1 MKFSNTNQSKT
12 PKFRMLDREQT
23 NYLMKMV
30 AESTLKL
37 LIVED
42 MAEDM
47 ELIVLALEAGGVNF
61 KFDTAETA
69 TECRKMLENSQYDAV
84 LSDYRLPGFN
94 GLEVLKLMQEL
105 GQDIPFILVT
115 GSLGEEAAVECIKAG
130 MTDYVLKGRLFR
142 LPTVL
147 ERSLQEYKMRRQ
159 QQFAI
164 AQIQR
169 QATREAIVNRIVQ
182 AMRFTL
188 VLDEVLQTTAD
199 QLHEALEISGCAI
212 LQPDAEGNIIVRYIS
227 SSADKQQLVGLN
239 CELAQHYR
247 CSLAAGETLALD
259 ELSSLCEELQT
270 SAKLIGFRAVAI
282 APLLYQQS
290 FLGGIALYQC
300 DRVRSWSSEE
310 QSLVKAIA
318 DQCAIAIHQAELY
331 QQAQTELAERKRAE
345 AAVLGIQQQLATMAA
360 NIPGSVYRA
369 VLHPDGTTSMPYIS
383 PGVREVTGIAPEEVM
398 ARPQLLTEIIHP
410 EDKSSYDSSVAASS
424 ASLLPCDR
432 QYRIVLNSGEVKWVQ
447 DSARFSKNE
456 NGDIIVDG
464 VALDISGRKQA
475 ESALRQREQRFR
487 SLIENA
493 TDITIILDAQGIFRY
508 ISPSVKRILGY
519 SPHHAIGRSALG
531 TVHPDDCATIAQ
543 TLHKAIE
550 NPKRSQ
556 LPLEYRVRHRNGSW
570 CYVEAVATNLLH
582 DPAVKGIV
590 INCHDITQRKLA
602 EEQLLHDAFHDALTG
617 LPNRALFTDRLE
629 HALKLAKRRKDYL
642 FAVLFLDLDRFK
654 VVNDSLG
661 HAIGD
666 QLLVAIARR
675 LETCLRAGDTVAR
688 LGGDEFVLLLEDI
701 DGVNEAT
708 NIVNRLQKKIT
719 SPILLDGHE
728 VFITASI
735 GIALSSGEYEEPTNL
750 LRDADTAMYRAK
762 ELGRARH
769 EVFNSSMHAHAL
781 KLLQL
786 ENDLRRAIESIKDPA
801 TEEDSLP
808 SPKSIPSGRSSL
820 PPLSADPQFIIHY
833 QPIVSIANTAI
844 IGFEALVRWQHP
856 ERGLVSPNEFIPIA
870 EETGLIV
877 PLGRWVL
884 RTACHQI
891 RQWQQLFQNK
901 PPLSVSVNLSV
912 KQFSQ
917 PDLIEYIDRV
927 LEETHL
933 DGSSLKLEITESVLI
948 ENSDSVTAMLVQ
960 LRARNIHLCIDD
972 FGTGYSSLSYLH
984 RFPTNTL
991 KIDRSFVSRMG
1002 GDFDLGKGGIDPTEI
1017 VRSIV
1022 TLSHNLGMDVVAE
1035 GVEEASQLSILKG
1048 LKCEFAQGFFFSKP
1062 VDSQTA
1068 ADLIRHQ
1075 AENQNLL
1082 AFSVLEKSS

>member
-1 MKFSNTNQSKT
+1 
-12 PKFRMLDREQT
+12 MLDITHT
-23 NYLMKMV
+23 NYLLKMV

-37 LIVED
+37 LIIED

-61 KFDTAETA
+61 KCDTAETA
-69 TECRKMLENSQYDAV
+69 TECRKLLENCQYDAV

-94 GLEVLKLMQEL
+94 GIEVLKLMQEL
-105 GQDIPFILVT
+105 GQDIPLILIT

-159 QQFAI
+159 QQEAI

-169 QATREAIVNRIVQ
+169 QAQREAIVNRILQ

-199 QLHEALEISGCAI
+199 QLHEALDISACAI
-212 LQPDAEGNIIVRYIS
+212 LQPDAEGSITVRYIS
-227 SSADKQQLVGLN
+227 KAADREGFVGLN
-239 CELAQHYR
+239 CKVAEHYR
-247 CSLAAGETLALD
+247 SGLAAGETLIID
-259 ELSSLCEELQT
+259 ELSTLCPSLQE
-270 SAKLIGFRAVAI
+270 SAGLVGFRSVAI

-290 FLGGIALYQC
+290 FLGGISLYQC
-300 DRVRSWSSEE
+300 DRARSWNAEE
-310 QSLVKAIA
+310 LSLLKAIA

-345 AAVLGIQQQLATMAA
+345 AAVCGIQQQLATMAA
-360 NIPGSVYRA
+360 NIPGSVYRTL
-369 VLHPDGTTSMPYIS
+369 LHPDGTMSMPYIS
-383 PGVREVTGIAPEEVM
+383 PGVREVTGIAAEEVIS
-398 ARPQLLTEIIHP
+398 RPELLTEIIHP
-410 EDKSSYDSSVAASS
+410 DDKSSCDSSVAASR

-432 QYRIVLNSGEVKWVQ
+432 QYRIVLRSGEVKWVQ

-464 VALDISGRKQA
+464 VALDISDRKEA
-475 ESALRQREQRFR
+475 ESALRQSEQRFR

-493 TDITIILDAQGIFRY
+493 TDITIILDGEGIFRY

-519 SPHHAIGRSALG
+519 APHQAIGRSALEI
-531 TVHPDDCATIAQ
+531 VHPDDSAAITE
-543 TLHKAIE
+543 TLHKAIK

-556 LPLEYRVRHRNGSW
+556 CPVEYRVRHRNGSW
-570 CYVEAVATNLLH
+570 CYVEAVATNLLY

-602 EEQLLHDAFHDALTG
+602 EEKLLHDAFHDALTG
-617 LPNRALFTDRLE
+617 LPNRSLFTDRLE
-629 HALKLAKRRKDYL
+629 HALRLGKRRKDYL

-666 QLLVAIARR
+666 QLLVSIARR
-675 LETCLRAGDTVAR
+675 LEACLRVGDTVAR

-701 DGVNEAT
+701 DGLNEAT
-708 NIVNRLQKKIT
+708 TIVNRLQKKIT

-735 GIALSSGEYEEPTNL
+735 GIALSSGEYLEPTNL

-781 KLLQL
+781 RLLQL
-786 ENDLRRAIESIKDPA
+786 ENDLRRAIESIRDPA
-801 TEEDSLP
+801 REEDFLS
-808 SPKSIPSGRSSL
+808 SPQSAL
-820 PPLSADPQFIIHY
+820 PPLSAAPQFILHY
-833 QPIVSIANTAI
+833 QPIVLIANSTI
-844 IGFEALVRWQHP
+844 TSFEALVRWQHP
-856 ERGLVSPNEFIPIA
+856 ERGLVSPAEFITIA

-884 RTACHQI
+884 RTACQQI
-891 RQWQQLFQNK
+891 RQWQQLFPSN

-917 PDLIEYIDRV
+917 PDLIEYIDQV
-927 LEETHL
+927 LAESHL

-948 ENSDSVTAMLVQ
+948 ENSESVTAMLVQ
-960 LRARNIHLCIDD
+960 LRTRNIHLCIDD

-1002 GDFDLGKGGIDPTEI
+1002 GDFDLGKGAIDPTEI

-1048 LKCEFAQGFFFSKP
+1048 LKCEYAQGFFFSQA
-1062 VDSQTA
+1062 VDAQTA
-1068 ADLIRHQ
+1068 ASLIRQQ

-1082 AFSVLEKSS
+1082 TFSLLEKGN

>member
-1 MKFSNTNQSKT
+1 MTFINNTNSPLKT
-12 PKFRMLDREQT
+12 TEYLMLDRTQT
-23 NYLMKMV
+23 NYFLKMV

-42 MAEDM
+42 IAEDM
-47 ELIVLALEAGGVNF
+47 ELIMLALESGGVNF
-61 KFDTAETA
+61 NCDTAETA
-69 TECRKMLENSQYDAV
+69 TECRQLLKNCKYDAV

-105 GQDIPFILVT
+105 GHDIPFILVT

-159 QQFAI
+159 QIEAI

-169 QATREAIVNRIVQ
+169 QGTREAIVNRIVQ

-188 VLDEVLQTTAD
+188 VLEEVLQTTAD
-199 QLHEALEISGCAI
+199 QLHEALDISGCAI
-212 LQPDAEGNIIVRYIS
+212 LQPDAEGGIIVRYIS
-227 SSADKQQLVGLN
+227 KAAGRERLVGLN
-239 CELAQHYR
+239 CQLAEHYR
-247 CSLAAGETLALD
+247 SSLTAGETLALD
-259 ELSSLCEELQT
+259 ELSTLCPSLQA
-270 SAKLIGFRAVAI
+270 SAEFVGFRAVTI
-282 APLLYQQS
+282 APLIYQQS
-290 FLGGIALYQC
+290 FLGGICLYQC
-300 DRVRSWSSEE
+300 DRARSWTTEE
-310 QSLVKAIA
+310 LSLVEAIA

-331 QQAQTELAERKRAE
+331 QRAQTELAERKRAE

-360 NIPGSVYRA
+360 NLPGSVYRA
-369 VLHPDGTTSMPYIS
+369 LIHPDGKISIGYIS
-383 PGVREVTGIAPEEVM
+383 PGVRELTGIDPSEVM
-398 ARPQLLTEIIHP
+398 ARPEILMEIIHP
-410 EDKSSYDSSVAASS
+410 DDKSSFDSSVAASS
-424 ASLLPCDR
+424 DSLQPCDR
-432 QYRIVLNSGEVKWVQ
+432 QYRIVLRSGEVKWVQ
-447 DSARFSKNE
+447 DKARFSKSE
-456 NGDIIVDG
+456 NGDIIIDG
-464 VALDISGRKQA
+464 VALDISDRKQA

-493 TDITIILDAQGIFRY
+493 TDITIILDAEGIFRY

-519 SPHHAIGRSALG
+519 APHRAIGRSALG
-531 TVHPDDCATIAQ
+531 TVHPDDCAAITQ
-543 TLHKAIE
+543 TLHKALE
-550 NPKRSQ
+550 NPKRSES
-556 LPLEYRVRHRNGSW
+556 PVEYRVRHRNGSW

-582 DPAVKGIV
+582 DPAVNGIV
-590 INCHDITQRKLA
+590 INCHDITGRKLA
-602 EEQLLHDAFHDALTG
+602 EEQLLHDAFHDGLTG

-629 HALKLAKRRKDYL
+629 HALRLAKRRKDYL

-666 QLLVAIARR
+666 QLLVSIARR
-675 LETCLRAGDTVAR
+675 LEACLRAGDTVAR

-701 DGVNEAT
+701 DGINEAT
-708 NIVNRLQKKIT
+708 SIVNRLQRQIIA
-719 SPILLDGHE
+719 PILLDGHE

-735 GIALSSGEYEEPTNL
+735 GIALSSAEYLEPTNL

-762 ELGRARH
+762 ELGRSRH

-781 KLLQL
+781 QLLQL
-786 ENDLRRAIESIKDPA
+786 ENDLRRAIESIRDPA
-801 TEEDSLP
+801 REEDSP
-808 SPKSIPSGRSSL
+808 QSSRSSL
-820 PPLSADPQFIIHY
+820 PPLSAAPQFIIHY
-833 QPIVSIANTAI
+833 QPIVSIATNTI
-844 IGFEALVRWQHP
+844 TSFEALVRWQHP
-856 ERGLVSPNEFIPIA
+856 ERGLVSPSEFITIA

-891 RQWQQLFQNK
+891 RQWQQLFQNN

-917 PDLIEYIDRV
+917 PDLIEYIDQV

-933 DGSSLKLEITESVLI
+933 HGSSLKLEITESVLI
-948 ENSDSVTAMLVQ
+948 ENSESVTAMLVE
-960 LRARNIHLCIDD
+960 LRSRNIHLCIDD

-1002 GDFDLGKGGIDPTEI
+1002 VKFDISKGEIDPTEI

-1048 LKCEFAQGFFFSKP
+1048 LKCEYAQGFFFSKP

-1068 ADLIRHQ
+1068 AVLIEQQ

-1082 AFSVLEKSS
+1082 TLSLLEKGK

>member
-1 MKFSNTNQSKT
+1 MTFFKNSNNKFNT
-12 PKFRMLDREQT
+12 PECRMLDRTQT
-23 NYLMKMV
+23 NYLLKTV
-30 AESTLKL
+30 SESILKL

-42 MAEDM
+42 MAEDL
-47 ELIVLALEAGGVNF
+47 ELIAIALEAGGVNF
-61 KFDTAETA
+61 NYDTAETT
-69 TECRKMLENSQYDAV
+69 TECRERLQNSKYDAV

-105 GQDIPFILVT
+105 GQEIPFILVT

-130 MTDYVLKGRLFR
+130 MNDFVLKGRLFR

-159 QQFAI
+159 QQEAI

-169 QATREAIVNRIVQ
+169 QASREAIVNRIVQ

-199 QLHEALEISGCAI
+199 QLHESLEISGCAI
-212 LQPDAEGNIIVRYIS
+212 LQPDAEGRIIVRYIS
-227 SSADKQQLVGLN
+227 SSAEKQELIGIN
-239 CELAQHYR
+239 CIFAQHYR
-247 CSLAAGETLALD
+247 NSLAAGEAVVIE
-259 ELSSLCEELQT
+259 ELSGLCPSLQASVEFV
-270 SAKLIGFRAVAI
+270 GFRTVTI

-290 FLGGIALYQC
+290 FLGGISIYQC
-300 DRVRSWSSEE
+300 DRDRYWTAEE
-310 QSLVKAIA
+310 LSLLKAIA

-345 AAVLGIQQQLATMAA
+345 AEVRGIQQQLATMAA

-383 PGVREVTGIAPEEVM
+383 PGVRELTGIAPEQAM
-398 ARPQLLTEIIHP
+398 ARPQQLTEIIHP
-410 EDKSSYDSSVAASS
+410 DDKSSFDSSVAASS

-464 VALDISGRKQA
+464 VALDISDRKQA
-475 ESALRQREQRFR
+475 ESALRQSEQRFR

-493 TDITIILDAQGIFRY
+493 TDITIILDAEGIFRY

-519 SPHHAIGRSALG
+519 APHQTIGRSALG
-531 TVHPDDCATIAQ
+531 TVHPDDCAAIAQ
-543 TLHKAIE
+543 TLHKTIE

-556 LPLEYRVRHRNGSW
+556 SPVEYRVRHRNGSW

-617 LPNRALFTDRLE
+617 LPNRSLFTDRLE
-629 HALKLAKRRKDYL
+629 HALRLAKRRKDYL

-666 QLLVAIARR
+666 QLLVAIAQR
-675 LETCLRAGDTVAR
+675 LTACLRAGDTVAR

-701 DGVNEAT
+701 GGVNEAT
-708 NIVNRLQKKIT
+708 NIVNRLQKTIT

-735 GIALSSGEYEEPTNL
+735 GIALSSGEYEEPTSL

-801 TEEDSLP
+801 REEDSPQSAP
-808 SPKSIPSGRSSL
+808 SAL
-820 PPLSADPQFIIHY
+820 PPLSPAPQFIIHY
-833 QPIVSIANTAI
+833 QPIVSIANNTI

-884 RTACHQI
+884 RTACQQI

-927 LEETHL
+927 LEESHL
-933 DGSSLKLEITESVLI
+933 DGNSLKLEITESVLI
-948 ENSDSVTAMLVQ
+948 ENSESVTAMLVQ
-960 LRARNIHLCIDD
+960 LRTRNIHLCIDD

-1048 LKCEFAQGFFFSKP
+1048 LKCEFAQGYFFSKP

-1068 ADLIRHQ
+1068 AVLIQQQ
-1075 AENQNLL
+1075 AENYNLL
-1082 AFSVLEKSS
+1082 TLN

>member
-1 MKFSNTNQSKT
+1 MLNRNETNNLL
-12 PKFRMLDREQT
+12 RIA
-23 NYLMKMV
+23 

-42 MAEDM
+42 MAEDI

-61 KFDTAETA
+61 NCDTAQTA
-69 TECRKMLENSQYDAV
+69 TECRQLLQKCKYDAV

-130 MTDYVLKGRLFR
+130 MTDYVFKGRLFR

-159 QQFAI
+159 QQEAI

-199 QLHEALEISGCAI
+199 QLHEALETSGCAI
-212 LQPDAEGNIIVRYIS
+212 LQPNAEGRIVVRYIS
-227 SSADKQQLVGLN
+227 KAADREWLLGLN
-239 CELAQHYR
+239 CPFAQHYQT
-247 CSLAAGETLALD
+247 SLAAGETVVLD
-259 ELSSLCEELQT
+259 ELSTLCGELQ
-270 SAKLIGFRAVAI
+270 SLSKLIDFRAVTI
-282 APLLYQQS
+282 APLLYNQS
-290 FLGGIALYQC
+290 FLGGISLYQC
-300 DRVRSWSSEE
+300 DRPRCWNPEE
-310 QSLVKAIA
+310 LSLVKAIA

-331 QQAQTELAERKRAE
+331 QRAQTELAERKRAE
-345 AAVLGIQQQLATMAA
+345 AEVRGIQQQLATMAA

-369 VLHPDGTTSMPYIS
+369 ALHSDGTMSVPYIS
-383 PGVREVTGIAPEEVM
+383 PGVRELTGFDPQEIM
-398 ARPQLLTEIIHP
+398 ARPEVLTEIIHP
-410 EDKSSYDSSVAASS
+410 EDKTSFDSSVAASS
-424 ASLLPCDR
+424 DSLQPCDR
-432 QYRIVLNSGEVKWVQ
+432 QYRIVLNSGKVKWVQ
-447 DSARFSKNE
+447 DSARFSQNE
-456 NGDIIVDG
+456 NGDTIVDG
-464 VALDISGRKQA
+464 VAFDISDRKFA
-475 ESALRQREQRFR
+475 ESALRESEQRFR

-493 TDITIILDAQGIFRY
+493 TDITIVLDGEGIFRY

-519 SPHHAIGRSALG
+519 APHQAIGRSALG
-531 TVHPDDCATIAQ
+531 AVHPDDCAAIAQ

-556 LPLEYRVRHRNGSW
+556 SPLEYRVRHRNGSW

-582 DPAVKGIV
+582 DPAVQGIV
-590 INCHDITQRKLA
+590 INCHDITQRKKA

-617 LPNRALFTDRLE
+617 LPNRSLFIDRLE
-629 HALKLAKRRKDYL
+629 HSLRLAKRRTDYL

-661 HAIGD
+661 HTIGD
-666 QLLVAIARR
+666 RLLFAIARR
-675 LETCLRAGDTVAR
+675 LETCLRPGDTVAR

-701 DGVNEAT
+701 DGVNEASS
-708 NIVNRLQKKIT
+708 IVHRLQQQIT

-728 VFITASI
+728 IFITASI
-735 GIALSSGEYEEPTNL
+735 GIALSSDEYLEPTNL

-762 ELGRARH
+762 QLGRARH

-781 KLLQL
+781 RLLQL
-786 ENDLRRAIESIKDPA
+786 ENDLRRAIESIKDQAVEP
-801 TEEDSLP
+801 DSTP
-808 SPKSIPSGRSSL
+808 CARSGL
-820 PPLSADPQFIIHY
+820 APLSAAPQFIIHY
-833 QPIVSIANTAI
+833 QPIVSIANNTI
-844 IGFEALVRWQHP
+844 NGFEALIRWQHP

-877 PLGRWVL
+877 ALGRWVL
-884 RTACHQI
+884 RTACQQI
-891 RQWQQLFQNK
+891 RQWQQLFPSN

-927 LEETHL
+927 LEESNL

-960 LRARNIHLCIDD
+960 LRARNIYLCIDD

-1002 GDFDLGKGGIDPTEI
+1002 GEFDQGKGGIDPTEI

-1035 GVEEASQLSILKG
+1035 GVEQASQLSILKG

-1068 ADLIRHQ
+1068 ATLIRQQ
-1075 AENQNLL
+1075 AENQNLQAVSFL
-1082 AFSVLEKSS
+1082 DKDH

>member
-1 MKFSNTNQSKT
+1 
-12 PKFRMLDREQT
+12 MLNRNSTDS
-23 NYLMKMV
+23 LLKMV

-37 LIVED
+37 LIIED
-42 MAEDM
+42 MAEDI
-47 ELIVLALEAGGVNF
+47 ELIEVALEAGGVNF
-61 KFDTAETA
+61 NFDTAETA
-69 TECRKMLENSQYDAV
+69 AECRQMLQNSNYDAV
-84 LSDYRLPGFN
+84 LSDYRLPEFN

-159 QQFAI
+159 QQEAI

-182 AMRFTL
+182 AMRCTL

-212 LQPDAEGNIIVRYIS
+212 LQPDTAGGIAIRYMS
-227 SSADKQQLVGLN
+227 SKAVGRELAIGLN
-239 CELAQHYR
+239 CEFAQYYR
-247 CSLAAGETLALD
+247 SSLGRGETITIT
-259 ELSSLCEELQT
+259 ELSSLAPSLQ
-270 SAKLIGFRAVAI
+270 AAAEFLGFRAIAI

-290 FLGGIALYQC
+290 FLGGICLYQC
-300 DRVRSWSSEE
+300 DRPRSWNAEE
-310 QSLVKAIA
+310 LSLVKAIA

-331 QQAQTELAERKRAE
+331 QTAQTELAERKRAE
-345 AAVLGIQQQLATMAA
+345 AEVRGIQQQLATMAA

-369 VLHPDGTTSMPYIS
+369 VLHPDGKMSMPYIS
-383 PGVREVTGIAPEEVM
+383 PGVRELTGFDPAEVM
-398 ARPQLLTEIIHP
+398 ACPQLLTEIIHP
-410 EDKSSYDSSVAASS
+410 EDKTLFDGSVATSCDN
-424 ASLLPCDR
+424 LEHYDR
-432 QYRIVLNSGEVKWVQ
+432 QYRIVLNSGETKWVQ
-447 DSARFSKNE
+447 DSAKFSHNK
-456 NGDIIVDG
+456 NGDVVIDG
-464 VALDISGRKQA
+464 VTLDISDRKFA
-475 ESALRQREQRFR
+475 ESALRQSEQRFR

-493 TDITIILDAQGIFRY
+493 TDITIILDGEGIFRY

-519 SPHHAIGRSALG
+519 APHKAIGRSALG

-543 TLHKAIE
+543 TLHKALQ

-556 LPLEYRVRHRNGSW
+556 SPVEYRVRHRNGSW

-617 LPNRALFTDRLE
+617 LPNRSLFIDRLE
-629 HALKLAKRRKDYL
+629 HSVRLAKRRTDYL

-666 QLLVAIARR
+666 LLLVAIARR
-675 LETCLRAGDTVAR
+675 LEACLRPGDTVAR
-688 LGGDEFVLLLEDI
+688 IGGDEFVLLLEDI
-701 DGVNEAT
+701 DGVNEASS
-708 NIVNRLQKKIT
+708 IVNRLQQQIT

-735 GIALSSGEYEEPTNL
+735 GIALSSDEDLETTNL

-762 ELGRARH
+762 KLGRARH

-781 KLLQL
+781 RLLQL
-786 ENDLRRAIESIKDPA
+786 ENDLRRAIESIRDQAIEQECNPC
-801 TEEDSLP
+801 TR
-808 SPKSIPSGRSSL
+808 SGL
-820 PPLSADPQFIIHY
+820 PPLSAAPQFIIHY
-833 QPIVSIANTAI
+833 QPIVSIANNTI
-844 IGFEALVRWQHP
+844 NGFEALVRWQHP
-856 ERGLVSPNEFIPIA
+856 ERGLISPVEFIPIA

-877 PLGRWVL
+877 ALGRWVL
-884 RTACHQI
+884 RTACQQI
-891 RQWQQLFQNK
+891 RQWQQLFQNN
-901 PPLSVSVNLSV
+901 PPLSVNVNLSV

-917 PDLIEYIDRV
+917 PDLIEYIDLV
-927 LEETHL
+927 LEESHL

-1002 GDFDLGKGGIDPTEI
+1002 GEFDLSKGSIDPTEI

-1068 ADLIRHQ
+1068 AILIRQQ
-1075 AENQNLL
+1075 AETQDLL
-1082 AFSVLEKSS
+1082 TLSFLEKGH

>member
-1 MKFSNTNQSKT
+1 
-12 PKFRMLDREQT
+12 MLDHEQT
-23 NYLMKMV
+23 NYLLNLV
-30 AESTLKL
+30 AESTLNL

-47 ELIVLALEAGGVNF
+47 ELIVLALESGGVNF
-61 KFDTAETA
+61 NCDTAETA
-69 TECRKMLENSQYDAV
+69 TECRQLLQNCQYDAV

-105 GQDIPFILVT
+105 GQDIPLILVT
-115 GSLGEEAAVECIKAG
+115 GSLGEEAAVDCIKAG
-130 MTDYVLKGRLFR
+130 MTDYVFKGRLFR

-182 AMRFTL
+182 AMRETL

-199 QLHEALEISGCAI
+199 QLHEALEISACAI
-212 LQPDAEGNIIVRYIS
+212 LQPDAAGGIIVRYIS
-227 SSADKQQLVGLN
+227 SSADKQRLIGLN
-239 CELAQHYR
+239 CELAEHYR
-247 CSLAAGETLALD
+247 TSLAAGETLVLD
-259 ELSSLCEELQT
+259 ELSTLCPSLQA
-270 SAKLIGFRAVAI
+270 SAEFVGFRAVAI

-300 DRVRSWSSEE
+300 DRARSWNAEE
-310 QSLVKAIA
+310 LSLVKAIA

-345 AAVLGIQQQLATMAA
+345 AEVRGIQQQLTTMAA

-369 VLHPDGTTSMPYIS
+369 VLHPDGTMSMPYVS
-383 PGVREVTGIAPEEVM
+383 PGVREVTGIEAEEVM
-398 ARPQLLTEIIHP
+398 ARPELLIEIIHP
-410 EDKSSYDSSVAASS
+410 DDKSSFDSSVAASS
-424 ASLLPCDR
+424 ASLQPCDR

-456 NGDIIVDG
+456 NGDIIIDG

-475 ESALRQREQRFR
+475 ESDLIQREQRFR

-493 TDITIILDAQGIFRY
+493 TDITIIIDGKGIFRY

-519 SPHHAIGRSALG
+519 GPHHAIGRSALEV
-531 TVHPDDCATIAQ
+531 VHPDDCATIAQ

-556 LPLEYRVRHRNGSW
+556 SPVEYRVRHRNGSW

-582 DPAVKGIV
+582 DPAVNGIV

-602 EEQLLHDAFHDALTG
+602 EEQLLHDAFHDSLTG
-617 LPNRALFTDRLE
+617 LPNRALFSDRLE
-629 HALKLAKRRKDYL
+629 HSLMLAKRRTDYL

-661 HAIGD
+661 HTIGD
-666 QLLVAIARR
+666 QLLIAIARR

-688 LGGDEFVLLLEDI
+688 IGGDEFVLLLEDI
-701 DGVNEAT
+701 EGINEAT
-708 NIVNRLQKKIT
+708 NIVNRLQQKIT

-735 GIALSSGEYEEPTNL
+735 GITLSSDEYLEPTNL

-762 ELGRARH
+762 QLGRARH

-781 KLLQL
+781 RLLQL
-786 ENDLRRAIESIKDPA
+786 ENDLRRAIESIRDQAIEQESTPCA
-801 TEEDSLP
+801 
-808 SPKSIPSGRSSL
+808 RSVL
-820 PPLSADPQFIIHY
+820 PPLSAAPQFIIHY
-833 QPIVSIANTAI
+833 QPIVSIANNTI
-844 IGFEALVRWQHP
+844 NGFEALVRWQHP

-877 PLGRWVL
+877 ALGRWVL
-884 RTACHQI
+884 RTACQQI
-891 RQWQQLFQNK
+891 RQWQQLFQNN

-917 PDLIEYIDRV
+917 PDLIEYIDQV
-927 LEETHL
+927 LEESHL

-948 ENSDSVTAMLVQ
+948 ENSESVTTMLVQ

-1002 GDFDLGKGGIDPTEI
+1002 GQFDLSKGSIDPTEI

-1068 ADLIRHQ
+1068 AGLIRQQ

-1082 AFSVLEKSS
+1082 TFSL

>member
-1 MKFSNTNQSKT
+1 
-12 PKFRMLDREQT
+12 MLDREQT

>member
-1 MKFSNTNQSKT
+1 
-12 PKFRMLDREQT
+12 MLDREQT
-23 NYLMKMV
+23 NSLMKMV

-47 ELIVLALEAGGVNF
+47 ELIAIALEAGGVNF
-61 KFDTAETA
+61 KCDRAETA
-69 TECRKMLENSQYDAV
+69 TECREMLENCKYDAV

-169 QATREAIVNRIVQ
+169 QATREAIVNRILQ

-199 QLHEALEISGCAI
+199 QLHEALEISACAI
-212 LQPDAEGNIIVRYIS
+212 LQPDAEGGIVVRYIS
-227 SSADKQQLVGLN
+227 SSADKQGLVGLN

-247 CSLAAGETLALD
+247 SSLAVGETLVLD
-259 ELSSLCEELQT
+259 KLSSLCPSLQS
-270 SAKLIGFRAVAI
+270 SAESIGFRAVAI

-290 FLGGIALYQC
+290 FLGGIGLYQC
-300 DRVRSWSSEE
+300 DRARSWSAEE
-310 QSLVKAIA
+310 LSLLKAIA

-331 QQAQTELAERKRAE
+331 QRASNELAERKRAE
-345 AAVLGIQQQLATMAA
+345 AEVRGIQQQLATMAA

-369 VLHPDGTTSMPYIS
+369 LLHPDGTTSMPYIS
-383 PGVREVTGIAPEEVM
+383 PGVREVTGFGTQEVM
-398 ARPQLLTEIIHP
+398 ARPELLTEIIHP
-410 EDKSSYDSSVAASS
+410 DDRNSFDSSVAASS

-456 NGDIIVDG
+456 NGDIIIDG
-464 VALDISGRKQA
+464 VALDISARKQA
-475 ESALRQREQRFR
+475 ESALRQSEQRFR

-493 TDITIILDAQGIFRY
+493 TDITIILDAEGIFRY

-519 SPHHAIGRSALG
+519 APHQAIGRSALG
-531 TVHPDDCATIAQ
+531 TVHPDDCAAIAQ
-543 TLHKAIE
+543 TLHKAME

-556 LPLEYRVRHRNGSW
+556 SPLEYRVRHRNGSW

-617 LPNRALFTDRLE
+617 LPNRSLFTDRLE
-629 HALKLAKRRKDYL
+629 HALRLGKRRKDYL

-701 DGVNEAT
+701 DGVNEVT
-708 NIVNRLQKKIT
+708 NIVNRLQKTIT

-735 GIALSSGEYEEPTNL
+735 GIALSSGEYEEPTSL

-801 TEEDSLP
+801 PEDSP
-808 SPKSIPSGRSSL
+808 QSPRSGL
-820 PPLSADPQFIIHY
+820 PPLSAAPQFIIHY
-833 QPIVSIANTAI
+833 QPIVSIANSAI

-856 ERGLVSPNEFIPIA
+856 ERGLVSPGEFIPIA

-891 RQWQQLFQNK
+891 RQWQQLFQNN

-927 LEETHL
+927 LEESHL
-933 DGSSLKLEITESVLI
+933 HGSSLKLEITESVLI
-948 ENSDSVTAMLVQ
+948 ENSESVTAMLVQ
-960 LRARNIHLCIDD
+960 LRYRNIHLCIDD

-1002 GDFDLGKGGIDPTEI
+1002 GEFDLGKGGIDPTEI

-1075 AENQNLL
+1075 AENHNLL
-1082 AFSVLEKSS
+1082 TFSLLEKGH

>member
-1 MKFSNTNQSKT
+1 
-12 PKFRMLDREQT
+12 MLDITQT
-23 NYLMKMV
+23 NYLLKVV

-61 KFDTAETA
+61 NWDTAETSA
-69 TECRKMLENSQYDAV
+69 ECRKLLQNCNYDAV
-84 LSDYRLPGFN
+84 LSDYRLPGLN

-159 QQFAI
+159 QQEAI
-164 AQIQR
+164 AQLHR
-169 QATREAIVNRIVQ
+169 QAQREAIVNRILQ

-199 QLHEALEISGCAI
+199 QLHEALEISACAI
-212 LQPDAEGNIIVRYIS
+212 LQPDAEGGIRVRYIS
-227 SSADKQQLVGLN
+227 SSAGRERFVGLN
-239 CELAQHYR
+239 CEFAEHYH
-247 CSLAAGETLALD
+247 SWLAAGETLAVD
-259 ELSSLCEELQT
+259 ELSTLCPSLQA
-270 SAKLIGFRAVAI
+270 SADFVGFRAVAI

-300 DRVRSWSSEE
+300 DRARSWTAEE
-310 QSLVKAIA
+310 LSLLKAIA

-345 AAVLGIQQQLATMAA
+345 AAVCGIQQQLATMAA
-360 NIPGSVYRA
+360 NIPGSVYRT
-369 VLHPDGTTSMPYIS
+369 VLHPDGTMSMPYIS
-383 PGVREVTGIAPEEVM
+383 PGVREVTGIGAEEVM
-398 ARPQLLTEIIHP
+398 KRPELLTEIIHP
-410 EDKSSYDSSVAASS
+410 DDKSSFDSSVAASR

-432 QYRIVLNSGEVKWVQ
+432 QYRIVLRSGEVKWVQ
-447 DSARFSKNE
+447 DSARFSQNE

-464 VALDISGRKQA
+464 VALDISDRKEA
-475 ESALRQREQRFR
+475 ESALRQSEQRFR

-493 TDITIILDAQGIFRY
+493 TDITIILDGEGIFRY

-519 SPHHAIGRSALG
+519 APHQAIGRSALEI
-531 TVHPDDCATIAQ
+531 VHPDDCATIAQ
-543 TLHKAIE
+543 TLKKAIE

-556 LPLEYRVRHRNGSW
+556 SPVEYRVRHRNGCW
-570 CYVEAVATNLLH
+570 CYVEAVATNLLY

-602 EEQLLHDAFHDALTG
+602 EEKLLHDAFHDALTG
-617 LPNRALFTDRLE
+617 LPNRSLFTDRLE
-629 HALKLAKRRKDYL
+629 HALRRARRRKDYL

-675 LETCLRAGDTVAR
+675 LEACLRAEDTVAR
-688 LGGDEFVLLLEDI
+688 IGGDEFVLLLEDI
-701 DGVNEAT
+701 DSINEAT
-708 NIVNRLQKKIT
+708 SIVNRLQKKIT

-735 GIALSSGEYEEPTNL
+735 GIALSSDEYLEPTNL

-781 KLLQL
+781 RQLQL
-786 ENDLRRAIESIKDPA
+786 ENDLRRAIESIRDPVR
-801 TEEDSLP
+801 EEDFPP
-808 SPKSIPSGRSSL
+808 SPASAL
-820 PPLSADPQFIIHY
+820 PPLSAAPQFILHY
-833 QPIVSIANTAI
+833 QPIVSIANGTI
-844 IGFEALVRWQHP
+844 TSFEALVRWQHP
-856 ERGLVSPNEFIPIA
+856 ERGLVSPIEFITMA

-884 RTACHQI
+884 RTACQQI
-891 RQWQQLFQNK
+891 GQWQQLFPSN

-917 PDLIEYIDRV
+917 PDLIEYIDQV
-927 LEETHL
+927 LAESHL

-960 LRARNIHLCIDD
+960 LRARNIDLCIDD

-1002 GDFDLGKGGIDPTEI
+1002 GDFALGKGAIDPTEI

-1048 LKCEFAQGFFFSKP
+1048 LKCEYAQGYFFSKP

-1068 ADLIRHQ
+1068 AALIRQQ
-1075 AENQNLL
+1075 AEHQNLL
-1082 AFSVLEKSS
+1082 TFSLLEKGN

>member
-1 MKFSNTNQSKT
+1 
-12 PKFRMLDREQT
+12 MLDHEQT
-23 NYLMKMV
+23 NYLLNLV
-30 AESTLKL
+30 AESTLNL

-47 ELIVLALEAGGVNF
+47 ELIVLALESGGVNF
-61 KFDTAETA
+61 NCDTAETA
-69 TECRKMLENSQYDAV
+69 TECRQLLQNCQYDAV

-105 GQDIPFILVT
+105 GQDIPLILVT

-130 MTDYVLKGRLFR
+130 MTDFVLKGRLFR

-159 QQFAI
+159 QQEAI

-169 QATREAIVNRIVQ
+169 QATREAIINRIVQ
-182 AMRFTL
+182 AMRETL

-199 QLHEALEISGCAI
+199 QLHEALEISGCTI
-212 LQPDAEGNIIVRYIS
+212 LQPDATGGIIVRYIS
-227 SSADKQQLVGLN
+227 SSADKQRLIGLN
-239 CELAQHYR
+239 CEFAQHYR
-247 CSLAAGETLALD
+247 TSLAAGETLVLD
-259 ELSSLCEELQT
+259 ELSTLCPSLQA
-270 SAKLIGFRAVAI
+270 SAEFVGFRAVVI

-290 FLGGIALYQC
+290 FLGGIGLYQC
-300 DRVRSWSSEE
+300 DRARSWSAEE
-310 QSLVKAIA
+310 LSLVKAIA

-345 AAVLGIQQQLATMAA
+345 AEVRGIQQQLATMAA

-369 VLHPDGTTSMPYIS
+369 VIHPDDTMSMPYVS
-383 PGVREVTGIAPEEVM
+383 PGVREVTGIEAEEVK
-398 ARPQLLTEIIHP
+398 ARPELLTEIIHP
-410 EDKSSYDSSVAASS
+410 DDKSLFNSSVAASS
-424 ASLLPCDR
+424 ASLQPCDR
-432 QYRIVLNSGEVKWVQ
+432 QYRIVLRSGEVKWVQ

-456 NGDIIVDG
+456 NGDIIIDG
-464 VALDISGRKQA
+464 VALDISGRKLA
-475 ESALRQREQRFR
+475 ESALRESEQRFR

-493 TDITIILDAQGIFRY
+493 TDITIIIDGKGIFRY

-519 SPHHAIGRSALG
+519 APHHAIGRSALG
-531 TVHPDDCATIAQ
+531 TVHPDDCAAIAQ
-543 TLHKAIE
+543 TLHKALE

-556 LPLEYRVRHRNGSW
+556 SPVEYRVRHRNGSW

-582 DPAVKGIV
+582 DPAVNGIV

-602 EEQLLHDAFHDALTG
+602 EEQLLHDAFHDSLTG
-617 LPNRALFTDRLE
+617 LPNRSLFSARLE
-629 HALKLAKRRKDYL
+629 HSLRLAKRRKDYL

-661 HAIGD
+661 HTIGD
-666 QLLVAIARR
+666 QLLIAIARR
-675 LETCLRAGDTVAR
+675 LETCLRVGDTVAR

-701 DGVNEAT
+701 DGINEAT
-708 NIVNRLQKKIT
+708 SIVNRLQQKIT

-735 GIALSSGEYEEPTNL
+735 GITLSSDEYLEPTNL

-762 ELGRARH
+762 QLGRARH

-781 KLLQL
+781 RLLQL
-786 ENDLRRAIESIKDPA
+786 ENDLRRAIESIRDQAIEQESTPCA
-801 TEEDSLP
+801 
-808 SPKSIPSGRSSL
+808 RSTL
-820 PPLSADPQFIIHY
+820 PPLSAAPQFIIHY
-833 QPIVSIANTAI
+833 QPIVSIANNTI
-844 IGFEALVRWQHP
+844 TGFEALVRWQHP
-856 ERGLVSPNEFIPIA
+856 ERGLISPVEFIPIA

-877 PLGRWVL
+877 ALGRWVL
-884 RTACHQI
+884 RTACQQI
-891 RQWQQLFQNK
+891 REWQQLFQNN

-917 PDLIEYIDRV
+917 PDLIEYIDQV
-927 LEETHL
+927 LEESHL

-948 ENSDSVTAMLVQ
+948 ENSESVTAMLVQ
-960 LRARNIHLCIDD
+960 LRSRNIHLCIDD

-1002 GDFDLGKGGIDPTEI
+1002 GEFDLGKGSIDPTEI

-1068 ADLIRHQ
+1068 AGLIRQQ

-1082 AFSVLEKSS
+1082 TFSL

>member
-1 MKFSNTNQSKT
+1 
-12 PKFRMLDREQT
+12 MLDREQT
-23 NYLMKMV
+23 NYLLRMV

-61 KFDTAETA
+61 NCDTAETA
-69 TECRKMLENSQYDAV
+69 TECRQMLQNCQYDAV

-182 AMRFTL
+182 AMRETL

-212 LQPDAEGNIIVRYIS
+212 LQPDAEGVIIVRYIS
-227 SSADKQQLVGLN
+227 KVAASREMLLGLN
-239 CELAQHYR
+239 CEFAQHYR
-247 CSLAAGETLALD
+247 SSLASGEAIAVADLSTLCPSLQASA
-259 ELSSLCEELQT
+259 ELC
-270 SAKLIGFRAVAI
+270 GFQAIAI

-290 FLGGIALYQC
+290 FLGGIGLYQC
-300 DRVRSWSSEE
+300 DRSRSWTAEE
-310 QSLVKAIA
+310 LSLVKAIA

-345 AAVLGIQQQLATMAA
+345 AEVRGIQQQLATMAA

-383 PGVREVTGIAPEEVM
+383 PGVRELTGIGPEEAM
-398 ARPQLLTEIIHP
+398 ARPELLTEIIHP
-410 EDKSSYDSSVAASS
+410 DDKSSYDSSVAASS

-493 TDITIILDAQGIFRY
+493 TDITIILDAEGIFRY

-519 SPHHAIGRSALG
+519 GPHHAIGRSALE
-531 TVHPDDCATIAQ
+531 TVHPDDCGAIAQ
-543 TLHKAIE
+543 TLHKALE
-550 NPKRSQ
+550 NPKRSESAV
-556 LPLEYRVRHRNGSW
+556 EYRVRHRNGSW

-602 EEQLLHDAFHDALTG
+602 EAQLLHDAFHDSLTG

-629 HALKLAKRRKDYL
+629 HALRLAKRRKDYL

-708 NIVNRLQKKIT
+708 SIVNRLQKKIT

-735 GIALSSGEYEEPTNL
+735 GIALSSGEYVEPINL

-801 TEEDSLP
+801 REEDSP
-808 SPKSIPSGRSSL
+808 QSPQLRL
-820 PPLSADPQFIIHY
+820 PPLSPAPQFIIHY
-833 QPIVSIANTAI
+833 QPIMSIANNTI
-844 IGFEALVRWQHP
+844 NGLEALVRWQHP

-884 RTACHQI
+884 RTACQQI
-891 RQWQQLFQNK
+891 REWQQLFQNN

-927 LEETHL
+927 LEESHL
-933 DGSSLKLEITESVLI
+933 HGSSLKLEITESVLI
-948 ENSDSVTAMLVQ
+948 ENSESVTAMLVQ

-984 RFPTNTL
+984 RFPTSTL
-991 KIDRSFVSRMG
+991 KIDRSFVSRIG
-1002 GDFDLGKGGIDPTEI
+1002 GNFDLGKGGIDPTEI

-1048 LKCEFAQGFFFSKP
+1048 LKCEYAQGFFFSKP

-1068 ADLIRHQ
+1068 AGLIRQQ

-1082 AFSVLEKSS
+1082 TFSL

>member
-1 MKFSNTNQSKT
+1 
-12 PKFRMLDREQT
+12 MLDITQT
-23 NYLMKMV
+23 NYLLKLV

-37 LIVED
+37 LIIED

-61 KFDTAETA
+61 NYDTAETA
-69 TECRKMLENSQYDAV
+69 TECRKLLQNCKYDAV

-105 GQDIPFILVT
+105 NHDIPLILIT

-159 QQFAI
+159 QQEAI
-164 AQIQR
+164 AKIQR
-169 QATREAIVNRIVQ
+169 QAQREAIVNRILQ

-199 QLHEALEISGCAI
+199 QLHEALDITACAI
-212 LQPDAEGNIIVRYIS
+212 LQPDAEGGIKVRYIS
-227 SSADKQQLVGLN
+227 KASNRERFVGLN
-239 CELAQHYR
+239 CKVAEHYR
-247 CSLAAGETLALD
+247 SGLAAGETLIID
-259 ELSSLCEELQT
+259 ELSTLCPSLQE
-270 SAKLIGFRAVAI
+270 SAEFVGFRSVAI

-290 FLGGIALYQC
+290 FLGGISLYQC
-300 DRVRSWSSEE
+300 DRARSWSIEE
-310 QSLVKAIA
+310 LSLLKAIA

-345 AAVLGIQQQLATMAA
+345 AAVCGIQQQLATMAA
-360 NIPGSVYRA
+360 NIPGSVYRT
-369 VLHPDGTTSMPYIS
+369 VLHPDGTMSMPYIS
-383 PGVREVTGIAPEEVM
+383 PGVREVTGFGAEEVISH
-398 ARPQLLTEIIHP
+398 PELLTEIIHP
-410 EDKSSYDSSVAASS
+410 EDKSSCDSRVAASR

-432 QYRIVLNSGEVKWVQ
+432 QYRIVLRSGEVKWVQ
-447 DSARFSKNE
+447 DSAKFSKNE
-456 NGDIIVDG
+456 NGDVIIDG
-464 VALDISGRKQA
+464 VALDISDRKQA
-475 ESALRQREQRFR
+475 ESALRQSEQRFR

-493 TDITIILDAQGIFRY
+493 TDITIILDAEGIFRY

-519 SPHHAIGRSALG
+519 APHQAIGRSALDI
-531 TVHPDDCATIAQ
+531 VHPDDCATIAE
-543 TLHKAIE
+543 TLHKAIK

-556 LPLEYRVRHRNGSW
+556 CPVEYRVRHRNGSW
-570 CYVEAVATNLLH
+570 CYVEAVATNLLY

-617 LPNRALFTDRLE
+617 LPNRSLFTDRLE
-629 HALKLAKRRKDYL
+629 HALRLAKRRKDYL

-666 QLLVAIARR
+666 QLLVSIARR
-675 LETCLRAGDTVAR
+675 LEACLRVGDTVAR

-701 DGVNEAT
+701 EGINEAT
-708 NIVNRLQKKIT
+708 TIVNRLQKKIT

-735 GIALSSGEYEEPTNL
+735 GIALSSGEYLEPTTL

-781 KLLQL
+781 RLLQL
-786 ENDLRRAIESIKDPA
+786 ENDLRRAIESIREPA
-801 TEEDSLP
+801 REEELPP
-808 SPKSIPSGRSSL
+808 SPESVL
-820 PPLSADPQFIIHY
+820 PPLSAAPQFIIHY
-833 QPIVSIANTAI
+833 QPIVSIATNTI
-844 IGFEALVRWQHP
+844 TSFEALVRWQHP
-856 ERGLVSPNEFIPIA
+856 ERGLVSPGEFITIA

-891 RQWQQLFQNK
+891 RQWQQVFPSN
-901 PPLSVSVNLSV
+901 PPLSVSVNISV

-917 PDLIEYIDRV
+917 PDLIEYIDQV
-927 LEETHL
+927 LAETNL

-948 ENSDSVTAMLVQ
+948 ENSESVTAMLVQ

-1002 GDFDLGKGGIDPTEI
+1002 GEFDFSKGGIDPTEI

-1048 LKCEFAQGFFFSKP
+1048 LKCEYAQGFFFSKA

-1068 ADLIRHQ
+1068 AALIRQQ

-1082 AFSVLEKSS
+1082 TFSLLEKGH

>member
-1 MKFSNTNQSKT
+1 
-12 PKFRMLDREQT
+12 
-23 NYLMKMV
+23 MV

-47 ELIVLALEAGGVNF
+47 ELIMLALESGGV
-61 KFDTAETA
+61 KFNCDTAETA
-69 TECRKMLENSQYDAV
+69 TECRKLLLNSKYDAV

-142 LPTVL
+142 LPSVL

-159 QQFAI
+159 QQEAI
-164 AQIQR
+164 VQIQR
-169 QATREAIVNRIVQ
+169 QAQREAIVNRILQ
-182 AMRFTL
+182 AMRETL

-212 LQPDAEGNIIVRYIS
+212 LQPDSEGGIAIRYMS
-227 SSADKQQLVGLN
+227 SKAVGRELAIGLN
-239 CELAQHYR
+239 CEFAQHYR
-247 CSLAAGETLALD
+247 SSLSRGETIALS
-259 ELSSLCEELQT
+259 ELSTLAPSLQT
-270 SAKLIGFRAVAI
+270 SAELLGFHAIAI
-282 APLLYQQS
+282 APLLYQHS
-290 FLGGIALYQC
+290 FFGGICLYQC
-300 DRVRSWSSEE
+300 DRTRTWSAEE

-345 AAVLGIQQQLATMAA
+345 AAVSGIQQQLTTMAA
-360 NIPGSVYRA
+360 NIPGSVYRL

-383 PGVREVTGIAPEEVM
+383 PGVREVTGIGPEEVM
-398 ARPQLLTEIIHP
+398 ARPEILTEIIHP
-410 EDKSSYDSSVAASS
+410 DDKSLCDLSVAASR

-432 QYRIVLNSGEVKWVQ
+432 QYRIVLNTGEVKWVQ

-464 VALDISGRKQA
+464 VALDISDRKEA
-475 ESALRQREQRFR
+475 ESALRQSEQRFR

-493 TDITIILDAQGIFRY
+493 TDITIILDAEGIFRY

-519 SPHHAIGRSALG
+519 SPHQAIGRNALG
-531 TVHPDDCATIAQ
+531 TVHPDDCAAIAQ
-543 TLHKAIE
+543 TLQKAIE

-556 LPLEYRVRHRNGSW
+556 SPLEYRVRHRNGSW

-629 HALKLAKRRKDYL
+629 HSLRLAQRRKDYL

-675 LETCLRAGDTVAR
+675 LETCQRAGDTVAR
-688 LGGDEFVLLLEDI
+688 LGGDEFVLLLDDI
-701 DGVNEAT
+701 EGVNEAT

-735 GIALSSGEYEEPTNL
+735 GIALSSGEYLEPTNL

-781 KLLQL
+781 WLLQL
-786 ENDLRRAIESIKDPA
+786 ENDLRRAIESIREPA
-801 TEEDSLP
+801 REEDSPP
-808 SPKSIPSGRSSL
+808 SAPSAL
-820 PPLSADPQFIIHY
+820 PPLSAAPQFILHY
-833 QPIVSIANTAI
+833 QPIVSIANSTI
-844 IGFEALVRWQHP
+844 TSFEALVRWQHP
-856 ERGLVSPNEFIPIA
+856 ERGLVSPGEFITIA

-891 RQWQQLFQNK
+891 RQWQQLFPSN

-917 PDLIEYIDRV
+917 PDLIEYIDQV
-927 LEETHL
+927 LEESHL

-948 ENSDSVTAMLVQ
+948 ENSESVTAMLVE
-960 LRARNIHLCIDD
+960 LRARKIHLCIDD

-1002 GDFDLGKGGIDPTEI
+1002 GEFDFSKGGIDPTEI

-1022 TLSHNLGMDVVAE
+1022 ALSHNLGMDVVAE

-1048 LKCEFAQGFFFSKP
+1048 LKCEYAQGFFFSKA

-1068 ADLIRHQ
+1068 AGLIRQQ

-1082 AFSVLEKSS
+1082 TFSLLEKGH

>member
-1 MKFSNTNQSKT
+1 
-12 PKFRMLDREQT
+12 MLPLKIPENCMLNRKPTDS
-23 NYLMKMV
+23 LLKMV

-37 LIVED
+37 LIIED
-42 MAEDM
+42 MAEDI
-47 ELIVLALEAGGVNF
+47 ELIEVALEAGGVNF
-61 KFDTAETA
+61 NFDTAETA
-69 TECRKMLENSQYDAV
+69 TECREMLQNSKYDAV
-84 LSDYRLPGFN
+84 LSDYRLPEFN

-115 GSLGEEAAVECIKAG
+115 GSLGEEAAVDCIKAG
-130 MTDYVLKGRLFR
+130 MTDYVFKGRLFR

-159 QQFAI
+159 QTEAI

-182 AMRFTL
+182 AMRETL

-199 QLHEALEISGCAI
+199 QLHEALEISACAI
-212 LQPDAEGNIIVRYIS
+212 LQPDAAGGIIVRYIS
-227 SSADKQQLVGLN
+227 SSADKERFVGLN
-239 CELAQHYR
+239 CALAEHYR
-247 CSLAAGETLALD
+247 SRLTAGETVALD
-259 ELSSLCEELQT
+259 ELSSLCPSLQA
-270 SAKLIGFRAVAI
+270 SAEFVGFRAVAI

-300 DRVRSWSSEE
+300 DRPRSWTAEE
-310 QSLVKAIA
+310 LSLLKAIA

-345 AAVLGIQQQLATMAA
+345 AEVRGIQQQLTTMAA

-369 VLHPDGTTSMPYIS
+369 VLHPDGTMSMPYIS
-383 PGVREVTGIAPEEVM
+383 PGVREVTGIGPEEVM
-398 ARPQLLTEIIHP
+398 ARPELLTEIIHP
-410 EDKSSYDSSVAASS
+410 DDRNSFDSSVAASS
-424 ASLLPCDR
+424 ASLQPCDR
-432 QYRIVLNSGEVKWVQ
+432 QYRIVLNSGETKWVQ

-456 NGDIIVDG
+456 NGDIIIDG
-464 VALDISGRKQA
+464 VALDISGRKLA
-475 ESALRQREQRFR
+475 ESALRQSEQRFR

-493 TDITIILDAQGIFRY
+493 TDITIILDGEGIFRY

-519 SPHHAIGRSALG
+519 SPHKAIGRSALG
-531 TVHPDDCATIAQ
+531 TVHPDDCAAIAQ
-543 TLHKAIE
+543 TLHKALE

-556 LPLEYRVRHRNGSW
+556 SPLEYRVRHRNGSW

-602 EEQLLHDAFHDALTG
+602 EAQLLHDAFHDSLTG

-629 HALKLAKRRKDYL
+629 HSLRLAKRRTDYL

-661 HAIGD
+661 HTIGD
-666 QLLVAIARR
+666 QLLIAIARR

-688 LGGDEFVLLLEDI
+688 IGGDEFVLLLEDI
-701 DGVNEAT
+701 EGINEAT
-708 NIVNRLQKKIT
+708 NIVNRLQQKIT

-735 GIALSSGEYEEPTNL
+735 GITLSSDEYLEPTNL

-762 ELGRARH
+762 KLGRARH

-781 KLLQL
+781 RLLQL
-786 ENDLRRAIESIKDPA
+786 ENDLRRAIESIRDPA
-801 TEEDSLP
+801 TEEDSP
-808 SPKSIPSGRSSL
+808 QSPQFPPSGL
-820 PPLSADPQFIIHY
+820 PPISASPQFIIHY
-833 QPIVSIANTAI
+833 QPIVSIANNTI
-844 IGFEALVRWQHP
+844 TGFEALVRWQHP

-877 PLGRWVL
+877 ALGRWVL
-884 RTACHQI
+884 RTACQQI
-891 RQWQQLFQNK
+891 RQWQQLFQNN

-927 LEETHL
+927 LEESHL

-948 ENSDSVTAMLVQ
+948 ENSESVTAMLVE
-960 LRARNIHLCIDD
+960 LRSRNIHLCIDD

-1002 GDFDLGKGGIDPTEI
+1002 VKFDISKGEIDPTEI

-1048 LKCEFAQGFFFSKP
+1048 LKCEYAQGFFFSKP

-1068 ADLIRHQ
+1068 AVLIRQQ

-1082 AFSVLEKSS
+1082 AFSLLEKGH

>member
-1 MKFSNTNQSKT
+1 
-12 PKFRMLDREQT
+12 MLDISQS
-23 NYLMKMV
+23 NYLVKMV

-42 MAEDM
+42 MTEDL
-47 ELIVLALEAGGVNF
+47 ELIVIALEAGGVNF
-61 KFDTAETA
+61 KFDTAQTA
-69 TECRKMLENSQYDAV
+69 TECRKMLENCKYDAV

-94 GLEVLKLMQEL
+94 GLEVFKLIQEL
-105 GQDIPFILVT
+105 GQDIPFVLVT
-115 GSLGEEAAVECIKAG
+115 GSLGEEAAVECIKSG

-147 ERSLQEYKMRRQ
+147 ERSLQEYKMRHQ
-159 QQFAI
+159 QQEAI
-164 AQIQR
+164 AKIQR
-169 QATREAIVNRIVQ
+169 QATREAIVNRILQ
-182 AMRFTL
+182 AMRETL

-212 LQPDAEGNIIVRYIS
+212 LQPDTEGGIGIRYMSLKAANRERAI
-227 SSADKQQLVGLN
+227 GLP
-239 CELAQHYR
+239 CDFAQHYR
-247 CSLAAGETLALD
+247 SSLARGETIALA
-259 ELSSLCEELQT
+259 ELSTLGPSLQA
-270 SAKLIGFRAVAI
+270 SAEFLGFHSIAI

-290 FLGGIALYQC
+290 FLGGICLYQC
-300 DRVRSWSSEE
+300 DRARSWSAEE
-310 QSLVKAIA
+310 LSLVKAIA

-345 AAVLGIQQQLATMAA
+345 AAVRGIQQQLATMAA
-360 NIPGSVYRA
+360 NLPGSVYRA
-369 VLHPDGTTSMPYIS
+369 ALHPDGTTSMPYIS
-383 PGVREVTGIAPEEVM
+383 PGVREVTGLAAEEVM
-398 ARPQLLTEIIHP
+398 ARPELLSEIIHP
-410 EDKSSYDSSVAASS
+410 DDKSSFDSSVAASR

-464 VALDISGRKQA
+464 VALDISDRKQA
-475 ESALRQREQRFR
+475 ESALRQSEQRFR

-493 TDITIILDAQGIFRY
+493 TDITIILDAEGIFRY

-519 SPHHAIGRSALG
+519 SPHQAIGRSALEA
-531 TVHPDDCATIAQ
+531 VHPDDCAAIAQ
-543 TLHKAIE
+543 TLQKALE
-550 NPKRSQ
+550 NPKRSES
-556 LPLEYRVRHRNGSW
+556 PVEYRVRHRNGSW

-590 INCHDITQRKLA
+590 INCHDITQRKKA

-617 LPNRALFTDRLE
+617 LPNRSLFTDRLE
-629 HALKLAKRRKDYL
+629 HALRLAKRRKDYL

-675 LETCLRAGDTVAR
+675 LEACLRTGDTVAR

-701 DGVNEAT
+701 DGINEAT
-708 NIVNRLQKKIT
+708 NIVNRLQRKIT

-735 GIALSSGEYEEPTNL
+735 GIALSCGEYLEPTTL

-781 KLLQL
+781 RLLQL
-786 ENDLRRAIESIKDPA
+786 ENDLRRAIESIRDPA
-801 TEEDSLP
+801 TEEDSP
-808 SPKSIPSGRSSL
+808 SSPHSSQSPHSGL
-820 PPLSADPQFIIHY
+820 PPLSAAPQFIIHY
-833 QPIVSIANTAI
+833 QPIVSIANNTI
-844 IGFEALVRWQHP
+844 TSFEALVRWQHP
-856 ERGLVSPNEFIPIA
+856 ERGLVYPGEFITIA

-891 RQWQQLFQNK
+891 REWQQLFESN

-927 LEETHL
+927 LEETLL

-948 ENSDSVTAMLVQ
+948 ENSESVTAMLVQ
-960 LRARNIHLCIDD
+960 LRTRNIHLCIDD

-1002 GDFDLGKGGIDPTEI
+1002 CELDLDKVTIDPTEI

-1035 GVEEASQLSILKG
+1035 GVEDASQLSILKG
-1048 LKCEFAQGFFFSKP
+1048 LKCEYAQGFFFSKP

-1068 ADLIRHQ
+1068 AGLIRQ
-1075 AENQNLL
+1075 QEKNQNLL
-1082 AFSVLEKSS
+1082 TFNLLEKGH

>member
-1 MKFSNTNQSKT
+1 
-12 PKFRMLDREQT
+12 MLDITET
-23 NYLMKMV
+23 NYLLKVV

-47 ELIVLALEAGGVNF
+47 ELIVLALESGGV
-61 KFDTAETA
+61 KFNWDTAETSA
-69 TECRKMLENSQYDAV
+69 ECRKLLQNCNYDAV
-84 LSDYRLPGFN
+84 LSDYRLPGLN

-105 GQDIPFILVT
+105 GQNIPFILVT

-159 QQFAI
+159 QQEAI
-164 AQIQR
+164 VQLHR
-169 QATREAIVNRIVQ
+169 QAQREAIVNRILQ

-199 QLHEALEISGCAI
+199 QLHEALEISACAI
-212 LQPDAEGNIIVRYIS
+212 LQPDAEGGIRVRYIS
-227 SSADKQQLVGLN
+227 TSSGRERFVGLN
-239 CELAQHYR
+239 CEFAEHYH
-247 CSLAAGETLALD
+247 SWLAAGETLAVD
-259 ELSSLCEELQT
+259 ELSSLCPSLQA
-270 SAKLIGFRAVAI
+270 SADFVGFRAVAI

-300 DRVRSWSSEE
+300 DRARSWTAEE
-310 QSLVKAIA
+310 LSLLKAIA

-345 AAVLGIQQQLATMAA
+345 AAVWGIQQQLATMAA
-360 NIPGSVYRA
+360 NIPGSVYRT
-369 VLHPDGTTSMPYIS
+369 VLHPDGTMSMPYIS
-383 PGVREVTGIAPEEVM
+383 PGVREVTGIGAEEVM
-398 ARPQLLTEIIHP
+398 KRPELLTEIIHP
-410 EDKSSYDSSVAASS
+410 EDKSSFDSSVAASR

-432 QYRIVLNSGEVKWVQ
+432 QYRIVLRSGEVKWVQ
-447 DSARFSKNE
+447 DSARFSQNE

-464 VALDISGRKQA
+464 VALDISDRKEA
-475 ESALRQREQRFR
+475 ESALRQSEQRFR

-493 TDITIILDAQGIFRY
+493 TDITIIIDGEGIFRY

-519 SPHHAIGRSALG
+519 APHQAIGRNALEI
-531 TVHPDDCATIAQ
+531 VHPDDCAAIAQ
-543 TLHKAIE
+543 TLNKVIE

-556 LPLEYRVRHRNGSW
+556 SPVEYRVRHRNGYW
-570 CYVEAVATNLLH
+570 CYVEAVATNLLY

-602 EEQLLHDAFHDALTG
+602 EEKLLHDAFHDALTG
-617 LPNRALFTDRLE
+617 LPNRSLFTDRLS
-629 HALKLAKRRKDYL
+629 HALKRASRRQDYL

-675 LETCLRAGDTVAR
+675 LEACLRAGDTVAR
-688 LGGDEFVLLLEDI
+688 IGGDEFVLLLEDI
-701 DGVNEAT
+701 DSINEAT
-708 NIVNRLQKKIT
+708 SIVNRLQKKIT

-735 GIALSSGEYEEPTNL
+735 GIALSSGEYLEPTNL

-781 KLLQL
+781 RLLQL
-786 ENDLRRAIESIKDPA
+786 ENDLRRAIESIRDPVR
-801 TEEDSLP
+801 EEDFSP
-808 SPKSIPSGRSSL
+808 SPASAL
-820 PPLSADPQFIIHY
+820 PPLSAAPQFILHY
-833 QPIVSIANTAI
+833 QPIVSIANGTI
-844 IGFEALVRWQHP
+844 TSFEALVRWQHP
-856 ERGLVSPNEFIPIA
+856 ERGLVSPMEFITMA
-870 EETGLIV
+870 EETGSIV

-884 RTACHQI
+884 RTACQQI
-891 RQWQQLFQNK
+891 GQWQQLFPSN

-917 PDLIEYIDRV
+917 PDLIEYIDQV
-927 LEETHL
+927 LAESHL
-933 DGSSLKLEITESVLI
+933 DGRSLKLEITESVLI
-948 ENSDSVTAMLVQ
+948 ENSESVTAMLVQ
-960 LRARNIHLCIDD
+960 LRARNIDLCIDD

-1002 GDFDLGKGGIDPTEI
+1002 GDFALGKGAIDPTEI

-1035 GVEEASQLSILKG
+1035 GVEEASQLSILKK
-1048 LKCEFAQGFFFSKP
+1048 LKCEYAQGYFFSKP

-1068 ADLIRHQ
+1068 AGLIRQQ
-1075 AENQNLL
+1075 AEHQNLL
-1082 AFSVLEKSS
+1082 TFSLLEKGN

>member
-1 MKFSNTNQSKT
+1 
-12 PKFRMLDREQT
+12 MLDINQT
-23 NYLMKMV
+23 NYLLKMV

-37 LIVED
+37 LIIED

-61 KFDTAETA
+61 NYDTAETA
-69 TECRKMLENSQYDAV
+69 TECRKLLDNCTYDAV

-105 GQDIPFILVT
+105 GQDIPLILVT

-159 QQFAI
+159 QQEAI
-164 AQIQR
+164 TQIQR
-169 QATREAIVNRIVQ
+169 QAQREAIVNRILQ

-199 QLHEALEISGCAI
+199 QLHEALEISACAI
-212 LQPDAEGNIIVRYIS
+212 LQPDAEGGIRIRYIS
-227 SSADKQQLVGLN
+227 KASNRERFVGLN
-239 CELAQHYR
+239 CKVAEHYR
-247 CSLAAGETLALD
+247 SGLAAGETLIID
-259 ELSSLCEELQT
+259 ELSTLCLSLQE
-270 SAKLIGFRAVAI
+270 SAECLGFRAVAI
-282 APLLYQQS
+282 APLLYQRS
-290 FLGGIALYQC
+290 FVGGISLYQC
-300 DRVRSWSSEE
+300 DRARSWSVEE
-310 QSLVKAIA
+310 LSLLKAIA

-345 AAVLGIQQQLATMAA
+345 AAVCGIQQQLATMAA
-360 NIPGSVYRA
+360 NIPGSVYRT
-369 VLHPDGTTSMPYIS
+369 VLHPDGTMSMPYIS
-383 PGVREVTGIAPEEVM
+383 PGVREVTGFGAEEVISH
-398 ARPQLLTEIIHP
+398 PELLTEIIHP
-410 EDKSSYDSSVAASS
+410 EDKSSCDSRVAASR

-432 QYRIVLNSGEVKWVQ
+432 QYRIVLRSGEVKWVQ
-447 DSARFSKNE
+447 DSAKFSKNE
-456 NGDIIVDG
+456 NGDVIIDG
-464 VALDISGRKQA
+464 VALDISDRKQA
-475 ESALRQREQRFR
+475 ESALRQSEQRFR

-493 TDITIILDAQGIFRY
+493 TDITIILDAAGIFRY

-519 SPHHAIGRSALG
+519 APHQAIGRSALDI
-531 TVHPDDCATIAQ
+531 VHPDDCATITE
-543 TLHKAIE
+543 TLHKAIK

-556 LPLEYRVRHRNGSW
+556 CPVEYRVRHRNGSW
-570 CYVEAVATNLLH
+570 CYVEAVATNLLY
-582 DPAVKGIV
+582 DPAVQGIV

-617 LPNRALFTDRLE
+617 LPNRSLFTDRLE
-629 HALKLAKRRKDYL
+629 HALRMAKRRKDYL

-666 QLLVAIARR
+666 QLLVSIARR
-675 LETCLRAGDTVAR
+675 LEACLRAGDTVAR

-701 DGVNEAT
+701 EGINEAT
-708 NIVNRLQKKIT
+708 TIVNRLQKKIT

-735 GIALSSGEYEEPTNL
+735 GIALSSGEYLEPTTL

-762 ELGRARH
+762 ELGRSRH

-781 KLLQL
+781 RLLQL
-786 ENDLRRAIESIKDPA
+786 ENDLRRAIESIREPVREEEFPA
-801 TEEDSLP
+801 SCESV
-808 SPKSIPSGRSSL
+808 L
-820 PPLSADPQFIIHY
+820 PPLSAAPQFIIHY
-833 QPIVSIANTAI
+833 QPIVSIANNTI
-844 IGFEALVRWQHP
+844 TSFEALVRWQHP
-856 ERGLVSPNEFIPIA
+856 ERGLVSPGEFITIA

-891 RQWQQLFQNK
+891 RQWQQLFPSNH
-901 PPLSVSVNLSV
+901 PLSVSVNISV

-917 PDLIEYIDRV
+917 PDLIEYIDQV
-927 LEETHL
+927 LAETHL

-948 ENSDSVTAMLVQ
+948 ENSESVTAMLVQ
-960 LRARNIHLCIDD
+960 LRTRNIHLCIDD

-1002 GDFDLGKGGIDPTEI
+1002 GEFDFSKGGIDPTEI

-1048 LKCEFAQGFFFSKP
+1048 LKCEYAQGFFFSKP

-1068 ADLIRHQ
+1068 AALIRQQ

-1082 AFSVLEKSS
+1082 TFSLLEKGH

>member
-1 MKFSNTNQSKT
+1 
-12 PKFRMLDREQT
+12 MLDISQT
-23 NYLMKMV
+23 NYLLKMV

-47 ELIVLALEAGGVNF
+47 ELIMLALEAGGV
-61 KFDTAETA
+61 KFNCDTAETA
-69 TECRKMLENSQYDAV
+69 KECRKLLLNCRYDAV

-159 QQFAI
+159 QQEAI
-164 AQIQR
+164 VQIQR
-169 QATREAIVNRIVQ
+169 QAQREAIVNRILQ
-182 AMRFTL
+182 AMRETL

-212 LQPDAEGNIIVRYIS
+212 LQPDSEGGIGIRYMS
-227 SSADKQQLVGLN
+227 SKAVGRERAIGLN
-239 CELAQHYR
+239 CEFAQHYR
-247 CSLAAGETLALD
+247 SSLARGETIALS
-259 ELSSLCEELQT
+259 ELSTLDPSLQT
-270 SAKLIGFRAVAI
+270 SAEILGFHAIAI
-282 APLLYQQS
+282 APLLYQHS
-290 FLGGIALYQC
+290 FFGGICLYQC
-300 DRVRSWSSEE
+300 DRARTWSAEE

-331 QQAQTELAERKRAE
+331 LQAQTELAERKRAE
-345 AAVLGIQQQLATMAA
+345 AAVSGIQQQLTTMAA
-360 NIPGSVYRA
+360 NIPGSVYRL

-383 PGVREVTGIAPEEVM
+383 PGVREVTGIGPEEVM
-398 ARPQLLTEIIHP
+398 ARPELLTEIIHP
-410 EDKSSYDSSVAASS
+410 DDKSLCDLSVAASR

-464 VALDISGRKQA
+464 VALDISDRKEA
-475 ESALRQREQRFR
+475 ESALRQSEQRFR

-493 TDITIILDAQGIFRY
+493 TDITIILDAEGIFRY

-519 SPHHAIGRSALG
+519 SPHQAIGRNAFG
-531 TVHPDDCATIAQ
+531 TVHPDDCAAIAQ
-543 TLHKAIE
+543 TLQKAIE

-556 LPLEYRVRHRNGSW
+556 SPLEYRVRHRNGSW

-629 HALKLAKRRKDYL
+629 HSLRLAQRRKDYL

-675 LETCLRAGDTVAR
+675 LETCQRAGDTVAR
-688 LGGDEFVLLLEDI
+688 LGGDEFVLLLDDI
-701 DGVNEAT
+701 EGVNEAT

-735 GIALSSGEYEEPTNL
+735 GIALSSGEYLEPTNL

-781 KLLQL
+781 WLLQL
-786 ENDLRRAIESIKDPA
+786 ENDLRRAIESIREPA
-801 TEEDSLP
+801 REEESPQSAP
-808 SPKSIPSGRSSL
+808 SAQSGL
-820 PPLSADPQFIIHY
+820 PPLSAAPQFILHY
-833 QPIVSIANTAI
+833 QPIVSIANSTI
-844 IGFEALVRWQHP
+844 TSFEALVRWQHP
-856 ERGLVSPNEFIPIA
+856 ERGLVSPGEFITIA

-891 RQWQQLFQNK
+891 REWQQLFPSN

-917 PDLIEYIDRV
+917 PDLIEYIDQV
-927 LEETHL
+927 LEESHL

-948 ENSDSVTAMLVQ
+948 ENSESVTAMLVQ

-1002 GDFDLGKGGIDPTEI
+1002 GEFDFSKGGIDPTEI

-1048 LKCEFAQGFFFSKP
+1048 LKCEYAQGFFFSKA

-1068 ADLIRHQ
+1068 ASLIRQQ

-1082 AFSVLEKSS
+1082 TFSLLEKGH

>member
-1 MKFSNTNQSKT
+1 
-12 PKFRMLDREQT
+12 MLDITET
-23 NYLMKMV
+23 NYLLKVV

-47 ELIVLALEAGGVNF
+47 ELIVLALESGGVNF
-61 KFDTAETA
+61 NWDMAETSA
-69 TECRKMLENSQYDAV
+69 ECRKLLQNCNYDAV
-84 LSDYRLPGFN
+84 LSDYRLPGLN

-147 ERSLQEYKMRRQ
+147 KRSLQEYKMRRQ
-159 QQFAI
+159 QQEAI
-164 AQIQR
+164 AQLHR
-169 QATREAIVNRIVQ
+169 QATREAIVNRILQ

-199 QLHEALEISGCAI
+199 QLHEALEISACAI
-212 LQPDAEGNIIVRYIS
+212 LQPDAEGGIRVRYIS
-227 SSADKQQLVGLN
+227 SLSGRERFVGLN
-239 CELAQHYR
+239 CEFAQHYH
-247 CSLAAGETLALD
+247 SWLAAGETLVVD
-259 ELSSLCEELQT
+259 ELSTLCPSLQA
-270 SAKLIGFRAVAI
+270 SADFVGFRAVAI

-300 DRVRSWSSEE
+300 DRARSWTAEE
-310 QSLVKAIA
+310 LSLLKAIA

-345 AAVLGIQQQLATMAA
+345 AAVWGIQQQLATMAA
-360 NIPGSVYRA
+360 NIPGSVYRT
-369 VLHPDGTTSMPYIS
+369 VLHPDGTMSMPYIS
-383 PGVREVTGIAPEEVM
+383 PGVREVTGIGAEEVM
-398 ARPQLLTEIIHP
+398 KRPELLTEIIHP
-410 EDKSSYDSSVAASS
+410 EDKSFFDSSVAASR

-432 QYRIVLNSGEVKWVQ
+432 QYRIVLRSGEVKWVQ
-447 DSARFSKNE
+447 DSARFSQNE

-464 VALDISGRKQA
+464 VALDISDRKEA
-475 ESALRQREQRFR
+475 ESALRQSEQRFR

-493 TDITIILDAQGIFRY
+493 TDITIIIDGEGIFRY

-519 SPHHAIGRSALG
+519 TPHQAIGRSALEI
-531 TVHPDDCATIAQ
+531 VHPDDCATIVQ
-543 TLHKAIE
+543 TLNKVIE

-556 LPLEYRVRHRNGSW
+556 SPVEYRVRHRNGCW
-570 CYVEAVATNLLH
+570 CYVEAVATNLLY

-602 EEQLLHDAFHDALTG
+602 EEKLLHDAFHDALTG
-617 LPNRALFTDRLE
+617 LPNRSLFTDRLE
-629 HALKLAKRRKDYL
+629 HALRRAKRRKDYL

-675 LETCLRAGDTVAR
+675 LEACLRAEDTVAR
-688 LGGDEFVLLLEDI
+688 IGGDEFVVLLEDI
-701 DGVNEAT
+701 DSINEAT
-708 NIVNRLQKKIT
+708 SIVNRLQKKIT
-719 SPILLDGHE
+719 SPIVLDGHE

-735 GIALSSGEYEEPTNL
+735 GIALSSGGYLEPTNL

-781 KLLQL
+781 RLLQL
-786 ENDLRRAIESIKDPA
+786 ENDLRRAIESIRDPA
-801 TEEDSLP
+801 REEDFPP
-808 SPKSIPSGRSSL
+808 SPALGL
-820 PPLSADPQFIIHY
+820 PPLSAASQFILHY
-833 QPIVSIANTAI
+833 QPIVSIANSKITS
-844 IGFEALVRWQHP
+844 FEALVRWQHP
-856 ERGLVSPNEFIPIA
+856 ERGLVSPIEFITMA

-884 RTACHQI
+884 RTACQQI
-891 RQWQQLFQNK
+891 GQWQQLLPSN

-917 PDLIEYIDRV
+917 PDLIEYIDQV
-927 LEETHL
+927 LAESHL

-948 ENSDSVTAMLVQ
+948 ENSESVTAMLVQ
-960 LRARNIHLCIDD
+960 LRTRNIDLCIDD

-1002 GDFDLGKGGIDPTEI
+1002 GDFALGKGAIDPTEI

-1048 LKCEFAQGFFFSKP
+1048 LKCEYAQGYFFSKP
-1062 VDSQTA
+1062 VDSQKA
-1068 ADLIRHQ
+1068 AALIRQQ
-1075 AENQNLL
+1075 AEHQNLL
-1082 AFSVLEKSS
+1082 TLSLLEKGN

>member
-1 MKFSNTNQSKT
+1 MVFSNKTDNQFKT
-12 PKFRMLDREQT
+12 TGYRMFDRTQT
-23 NYLMKMV
+23 NYFLKMV
-30 AESTLKL
+30 AESTLRL

-61 KFDTAETA
+61 TSDTAQTA
-69 TECRKMLENSQYDAV
+69 TECRELLENCKYDAV

-147 ERSLQEYKMRRQ
+147 ERSLLEYKMRHQ
-159 QQFAI
+159 QTEAI
-164 AQIQR
+164 AQIHR
-169 QATREAIVNRIVQ
+169 QATREAIVNRILQ
-182 AMRFTL
+182 AMRSTL

-212 LQPDAEGNIIVRYIS
+212 LQPDAEGGIIIRYVS
-227 SSADKQQLVGLN
+227 Q
-239 CELAQHYR
+239 
-247 CSLAAGETLALD
+247 AAGEERIVGLPCDFAQYYRSSLTCGETIAIA
-259 ELSSLCEELQT
+259 ELSTLGPSLQA
-270 SAKLIGFRAVAI
+270 SAEFLGFHSIAI

-290 FLGGIALYQC
+290 FLGGICLYQC
-300 DRVRSWSSEE
+300 DRDRTWTAEE
-310 QSLVKAIA
+310 LSLVKAIA

-331 QQAQTELAERKRAE
+331 QRAQTELAERKRAE
-345 AAVLGIQQQLATMAA
+345 AAVRGIQQQLATMAA

-369 VLHPDGTTSMPYIS
+369 LLHPDGTMSMPYIS
-383 PGVREVTGIAPEEVM
+383 PGVREVTGIGPEEVM
-398 ARPQLLTEIIHP
+398 VRPELLSEIIHP
-410 EDKSSYDSSVAASS
+410 EDKSSFDSSVAASR

-432 QYRIVLNSGEVKWVQ
+432 QYRIVLNSGQVKWVQ
-447 DSARFSKNE
+447 DSARFSQNE
-456 NGDIIVDG
+456 NGDIIIDG
-464 VALDISGRKQA
+464 VALDISDRKQA
-475 ESALRQREQRFR
+475 ESALIQREQRFR

-493 TDITIILDAQGIFRY
+493 TDITIILDAEGIFRY

-519 SPHHAIGRSALG
+519 APHQAIGRSALG
-531 TVHPDDCATIAQ
+531 TVHPDDCAAIAQ
-543 TLHKAIE
+543 TLHKALE
-550 NPKRSQ
+550 NPKRSES
-556 LPLEYRVRHRNGSW
+556 PVEYRVRHRNGSW

-582 DPAVKGIV
+582 DPAVNGIV

-602 EEQLLHDAFHDALTG
+602 EAQLLHDAFHDGLTG

-629 HALKLAKRRKDYL
+629 HALRLAKRRKDYL

-708 NIVNRLQKKIT
+708 SIVNRLQKQIT

-735 GIALSSGEYEEPTNL
+735 GIALSSGEYLEPTNL

-781 KLLQL
+781 RLLQL
-786 ENDLRRAIESIKDPA
+786 ENDLRRAIESIRSPA
-801 TEEDSLP
+801 REEDSP
-808 SPKSIPSGRSSL
+808 QSAQSPASGL
-820 PPLSADPQFIIHY
+820 PPLSAAPQFIIHY
-833 QPIVSIANTAI
+833 QPIVSIVTNTI
-844 IGFEALVRWQHP
+844 TSFEALVRWQHP
-856 ERGLVSPNEFIPIA
+856 ERGLVSPNDFIPIA

-891 RQWQQLFQNK
+891 RQWQQLFQNN

-933 DGSSLKLEITESVLI
+933 HGSSLKLEITESVLI
-948 ENSDSVTAMLVQ
+948 ENSESVTAMLVE
-960 LRARNIHLCIDD
+960 LRSRNIHLCIDD

-1002 GDFDLGKGGIDPTEI
+1002 VNFDISKGEIDPTEI

-1022 TLSHNLGMDVVAE
+1022 ALSHNLGMDVVAE

-1048 LKCEFAQGFFFSKP
+1048 LKCEYAQGFFFSKP

-1068 ADLIRHQ
+1068 AVLIGQQ

-1082 AFSVLEKSS
+1082 TLSELAKGK

>member
-1 MKFSNTNQSKT
+1 MTFSNKTNNQLTT
-12 PKFRMLDREQT
+12 PECRMLYRTQT
-23 NYLMKMV
+23 NYLLKTV
-30 AESTLKL
+30 TESTLKL

-42 MAEDM
+42 MAEDI
-47 ELIVLALEAGGVNF
+47 ELIVLALEARGVNF
-61 KFDTAETA
+61 NYDTAETA
-69 TECRKMLENSQYDAV
+69 TECRKMLENCQYDAV

-159 QQFAI
+159 QTEAI
-164 AQIQR
+164 TQIQR

-182 AMRFTL
+182 AMRETL

-212 LQPDAEGNIIVRYIS
+212 LQPDAEGGIIVRYIS
-227 SSADKQQLVGLN
+227 KAADKQRLVGVN
-239 CELAQHYR
+239 CQVAQYYR
-247 CSLAAGETLALD
+247 SSLAVGEILALD
-259 ELSSLCEELQT
+259 ELSSLSPSLQA
-270 SAKLIGFRAVAI
+270 SAELIGFRAVAI

-290 FLGGIALYQC
+290 FLGGIGLYQC
-300 DRVRSWSSEE
+300 DRSRSWTAEE
-310 QSLVKAIA
+310 LSLVKAIA

-345 AAVLGIQQQLATMAA
+345 AEVRGIQQQLATMAA
-360 NIPGSVYRA
+360 NIPGSVYRV
-369 VLHPDGTTSMPYIS
+369 VLHPDGTMSMPYIS
-383 PGVREVTGIAPEEVM
+383 PGVREVTGIDPAAAMAHPE
-398 ARPQLLTEIIHP
+398 LLTEIIHP
-410 EDKSSYDSSVAASS
+410 DDRNSFDSSVAASS
-424 ASLLPCDR
+424 DSLQPCDR
-432 QYRIVLNSGEVKWVQ
+432 QYRIVLRSGEVKWVQ

-456 NGDIIVDG
+456 NGDIVIDG
-464 VALDISGRKQA
+464 VALDISGRKLA

-493 TDITIILDAQGIFRY
+493 TDITIILDAEGIFRY

-519 SPHHAIGRSALG
+519 GAHHAIGRSALG
-531 TVHPDDCATIAQ
+531 TVHPDDCGAIAQ

-556 LPLEYRVRHRNGSW
+556 SPLEYRVRHRNGSW

-602 EEQLLHDAFHDALTG
+602 EAQLLHDAFHDGLTG
-617 LPNRALFTDRLE
+617 LANRALFTDRLE
-629 HALKLAKRRKDYL
+629 HALTLAKRRKDYL

-666 QLLVAIARR
+666 QLLIAIARR

-708 NIVNRLQKKIT
+708 SIVNRLQKTI
-719 SPILLDGHE
+719 SFPIVLDGHE

-735 GIALSSGEYEEPTNL
+735 GIALSSAEYVEPINL

-801 TEEDSLP
+801 REEDSP
-808 SPKSIPSGRSSL
+808 QSPQFSPSGL
-820 PPLSADPQFIIHY
+820 PPISASPQFIIHY
-833 QPIVSIANTAI
+833 QPIVSIANNTI
-844 IGFEALVRWQHP
+844 TGFEALVRWQHP

-884 RTACHQI
+884 RTSCQQI
-891 RQWQQLFQNK
+891 REWQQLFQNN

-927 LEETHL
+927 LEESHL
-933 DGSSLKLEITESVLI
+933 DGNSLKLEITESVLI
-948 ENSDSVTAMLVQ
+948 ENSESVTAMLVQ
-960 LRARNIHLCIDD
+960 LRTRNIHLCIDD

-991 KIDRSFVSRMG
+991 KIDRSFVSRIG
-1002 GDFDLGKGGIDPTEI
+1002 GNFDLGKGGIDPTEI

-1048 LKCEFAQGFFFSKP
+1048 LKCEYAQGFFFSKP

-1068 ADLIRHQ
+1068 AVLIRQQ

-1082 AFSVLEKSS
+1082 TFSL